1 MSFVSQFRGQ
11 TICLIL
17 LALLGVIG
25 CNGPASVPSDESSAP
40 TDQHQAPFHDEASQS
55 VSSSSAKLLHASDQ
69 GAKPDNLPFQDE
81 NLPAGTLVTVSLEG
95 AISGGSS
102 GMHNTFDAVVD
113 GPVVIEG
120 NTLIARGT
128 IASGRVQSVRT
139 SKVKPDRG
147 YICLALAS
155 IHVGGIDVPVQTA
168 DLYARQSP
176 PTSKS
181 SPVIRLGKGRRLTF
195 RLTAPAYIASQRAQS
210 TH

>member
-1 MSFVSQFRGQ
+1 MTFGSQFRGQ
-11 TICLIL
+11 MTCFML
-17 LALLGVIG
+17 LALLGVSG
-25 CNGPASVPSDESSAP
+25 CNGPASIPSDESSAP

-55 VSSSSAKLLHASDQ
+55 VVSSSAKLLHASDQ
-69 GAKPDNLPFQDE
+69 AAKPDNLPFQDE

-102 GMHNTFDAVVD
+102 GMHDTFDAVVD
-113 GPVVIEG
+113 VPVVIEG

-128 IASGRVQSVRT
+128 IVSGRVQSVRT

-155 IHVGGIDVPVQTA
+155 IHVRGIDVPVQTA

-176 PTSKS
+176 TTSRS
-181 SPVIRLGKGRRLTF
+181 SSAIRLEKGRRLTF
-195 RLTAPAYIASQRAQS
+195 RLTEPAYVSSQRAQS
-210 TH
+210 AH